1 MRDII
6 LSKTAAAKLDNLLNY
21 LQVEWSE
28 RIKQNFIQKLDKSI
42 HLIQNYP
49 LSFEKSEIKPDL

>member
-21 LQVEWSE
+21 LQDEWSE

-49 LSFEKSEIKPDL
+49 FSFEKSEI